1 MILLSAVTLS
11 GCQNLSNI
19 QPPKKV
25 PDLYQPN
32 TTKQSVKR
40 YVFSNGEYKG
50 QKNEDGSPVLY
61 PLETVNGFF
70 CISPKAYQDIQN
82 YIIEVTTSYQC
93 RKVK

>member
-1 MILLSAVTLS
+1 MILLTVGIS
-11 GCQNLSNI
+11 GCQNLSGI
-19 QPPKKV
+19 KPPKKV

-32 TTKQSVKR
+32 TNKQTVKR
-40 YVFSNGEYKG
+40 YVFQKGSYKG
-50 QKNEDGSPVLY
+50 ERDEKGEPVLY